1 MAFNKKKL
9 RQLVEFPSLGA
20 LVYQA
25 HFLVQELKRINDEE
39 YPREACIIRDVL
51 LCFAEHIFDE
61 LERILAPTQM
71 RTSFAHVISEEPCT
85 KSTHSYVT

>member
-9 RQLVEFPSLGA
+9 RQFVESPSLGA

-25 HFLVQELKRINDEE
+25 HFLVQEVSMTRSTL
-39 YPREACIIRDVL
+39 EACIIRDVL

-61 LERILAPTQM
+61 LEKILVSTN
-71 RTSFAHVISEEPCT
+71 TSPI
-85 KSTHSYVT
+85 K